1 MSGKFNRRHEVAI
14 RIGADSW
21 ADVIS
26 VLRQLIYIA
35 NTKGPGHDL
44 VSGGSTSS
52 YVFVDQTSPDI
63 THASYFAEVDAWIDA
78 VRQEKK
84 GKDEAIEEI
93 EDIHE
98 VER

>member
-26 VLRQLIYIA
+26 ALNQLLYIA
-35 NTKGPGHDL
+35 DTEGPGHDL
-44 VSGGSTSS
+44 VSGGPTSG

-63 THASYFAEVDAWIDA
+63 THDSYFAEVDAWIDA
-78 VRQEKK
+78 MRQERK
-84 GKDEAIEEI
+84 E
-93 EDIHE
+93 
-98 VER
+98 